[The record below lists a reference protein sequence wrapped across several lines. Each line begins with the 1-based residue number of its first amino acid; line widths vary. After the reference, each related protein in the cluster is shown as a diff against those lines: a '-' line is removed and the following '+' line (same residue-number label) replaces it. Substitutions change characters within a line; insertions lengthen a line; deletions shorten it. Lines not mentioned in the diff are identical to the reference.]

1 MNDTALK
8 EILAL
13 VADIMGCDVSE
24 LSIDSTHMT
33 VAAWDSLSHVEVIE
47 LLSETFEIELA
58 EQDVVRCVTI
68 RGILDVLEE
77 KTG

>member
-1 MNDTALK
+1 MNDTTLK
-8 EILAL
+8 EVLAV

-33 VAAWDSLSHVEVIE
+33 VAAWDSLRHVEVIE
-47 LLSETFEIELA
+47 LLSETFEIDLD
-58 EQDVVRCVTI
+58 EQDVIRCVTI
-68 RGILDVLEE
+68 RGILDVLKE

>member
-1 MNDTALK
+1 MNGTSLK
-8 EILAL
+8 EVLAV
-13 VADIMGCDVSE
+13 VADIMGCDISE

-33 VAAWDSLSHVEVIE
+33 VAAWDSLRHVEVIE
-47 LLSETFEIELA
+47 LLSETFEVDFG

-77 KTG
+77 KTD

>member
-8 EILAL
+8 EILAV
-13 VADIMGCDVSE
+13 VAAIMGCDVSE
-24 LSIDSTHMT
+24 MSIDSTQMT
-33 VAAWDSLSHVEVIE
+33 VSARDSLCHVEVIE
-47 LLSETFEIELA
+47 LLSETFEIDLD